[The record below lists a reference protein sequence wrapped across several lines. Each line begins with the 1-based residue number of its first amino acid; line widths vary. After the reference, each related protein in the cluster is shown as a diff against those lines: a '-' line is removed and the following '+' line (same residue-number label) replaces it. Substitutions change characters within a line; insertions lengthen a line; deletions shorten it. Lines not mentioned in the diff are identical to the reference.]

1 MCSPKLFGGFELIVD
16 DVHGDDRVRAETAQE
31 LNRVETDAA
40 ATDNQGRVA
49 GLQPAAMLDGVVGCR
64 DAAADDAGFLH
75 GHLTWNS
82 EYHVCRHRH
91 ILGKAANI
99 PAANRCAV
107 RFSERRWGR
116 ASFTEIFPGGQTVA
130 AAATLV
136 AHADNDP
143 VPRFEVLAAW
153 ADLLEGSRDLVPQ
166 NRRWGEAVSPLDDF

>member
-1 MCSPKLFGGFELIVD
+1 
-16 DVHGDDRVRAETAQE
+16 
-31 LNRVETDAA
+31 
-40 ATDNQGRVA
+40 GRVA
-49 GLQPAAMLDGVVGCR
+49 GLQPAAMLHRVAGCR

-99 PAANRCAV
+99 PAANRSAV

-116 ASFTEIFPGGQTVA
+116 ASFTEIFPAGQTVGA
-130 AAATLV
+130 AARLI

-143 VPRFEVLAAW
+143 VPCSEVLA
-153 ADLLEGSRDLVPQ
+153 S
-166 NRRWGEAVSPLDDF
+166 